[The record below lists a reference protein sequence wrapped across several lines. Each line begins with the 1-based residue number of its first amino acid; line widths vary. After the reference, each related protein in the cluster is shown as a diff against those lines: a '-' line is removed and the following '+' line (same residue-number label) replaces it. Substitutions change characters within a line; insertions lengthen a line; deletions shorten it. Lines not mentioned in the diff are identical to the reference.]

1 MVKVKIITVGE
12 LNEKFY
18 IDTENEFKKRLSKFC
33 NLEFVVIK
41 EHSNLNIEQKK
52 QCECAELKKY
62 FSKET
67 SVLLYI
73 DGKQLSSPQFAEL
86 IKEKRDLNSK
96 IEFFIGGSNGVTDEF
111 ANSFKN
117 KISFG
122 KITLPHCLCKIV
134 LEEQIYRAFQILNNS
149 PYHK

>member
-18 IDTENEFKKRLSKFC
+18 IDAESEFKKRLSKFC
-33 NLEFVVIK
+33 NLEFVQVK
-41 EHSNLNIEQKK
+41 ERSNLSGEQKK
-52 QCECAELKKY
+52 EAECADLKKH
-62 FSKET
+62 FSRDT

-73 DGKQLSSPQFAEL
+73 GGEQISSTDFSEL
-86 IKEKRDLNSK
+86 IKQKRDKNSK
-96 IEFFIGGSNGVTDEF
+96 VEFFIGGSNGVTEEF
-111 ANSFKN
+111 ANVFAH

-122 KITLPHCLCKIV
+122 NITLPHCLCKIV
-134 LEEQIYRAFQILNNS
+134 LEEQIYRAFQILSGS